1 MILKEPC
8 DQELYNIL
16 VGSLI
21 IGFRMYFL
29 HENELIKLSRKD
41 ATATEEERILK
52 EPCDQEP
59 CNILVRNCKQICIS
73 EGFPDGRC
81 KGFMRKC
88 ICGKPCMLN

>member
-1 MILKEPC
+1 
-8 DQELYNIL
+8 
-16 VGSLI
+16 
-21 IGFRMYFL
+21 MYFL

-52 EPCDQEP
+52 EPCMKMVQGQQMCEAKSINFTGM
-59 CNILVRNCKQICIS
+59 CLKCRNCKQICIS